1 MTAVFELKAN
11 SNDALLCQRTMLDNK
26 GILIEIPALISLAR
40 DARLQRKL
48 ERLTLPTDQHPFQ
61 TMLDS

>member
-1 MTAVFELKAN
+1 
-11 SNDALLCQRTMLDNK
+11 MLDIK
-26 GILIEIPALISLAR
+26 GILTEILAPISLAR

-61 TMLDS
+61 TMLDRRN